1 MEFESYFRFGL
12 ALIFVR
18 ALIGVLAVV
27 ARRFGL
33 GFPTA
38 ARKGKKGRLSV
49 VEVLSLDAKRRLV
62 LVKRDTKEHLVL
74 LGAAGDVVIET
85 GIPTDDFA
93 AALKNAAGEK
103 PVPVGRE
110 DPT

>member
-12 ALIFVR
+12 ALIFVL
-18 ALIGVLAVV
+18 ALIGVLAAV

-33 GFPTA
+33 GFPTT
-38 ARKGKKGRLSV
+38 ARKGKDGRLSV
-49 VEVLSLDAKRRLV
+49 VEVLSVDAKRRLV
-62 LVKRDTKEHLVL
+62 LFRHDAKEHLVL
-74 LGAAGDVVIET
+74 LGVAGDVVIET

-93 AALKNAAGEK
+93 AALKDAAGDE
-103 PVPVGRE
+103 PVRRE

>member
-12 ALIFVR
+12 ALIFVL
-18 ALIGVLAVV
+18 ALIGVLAVA

-33 GFPTA
+33 GFPTT
-38 ARKGKKGRLSV
+38 ARKGKEGRLSV
-49 VEVLSLDAKRRLV
+49 VEVLSVDAKRRLV
-62 LVKRDTKEHLVL
+62 LFRHDAKEHLVL
-74 LGAAGDVVIET
+74 LSAAGDVVIET

-93 AALKNAAGEK
+93 AVLKDSAGDD
-103 PVPVGRE
+103 PVRRE

>member
-1 MEFESYFRFGL
+1 MEFESYIRFGL
-12 ALIFVR
+12 ALIFVL
-18 ALIGVLAVV
+18 ALIGVLAVA

-33 GFPTA
+33 GFPTP

-62 LVKRDTKEHLVL
+62 LFRRDAKEHLVL

-93 AALKNAAGEK
+93 AVLKDSAGDE
-103 PVPVGRE
+103 PVRRE
-110 DPT
+110 DPS

>member
-1 MEFESYFRFGL
+1 MELESYFSVGL
-12 ALIFVR
+12 ALIFVL

-27 ARRFGL
+27 ARRFGF
-33 GFPTA
+33 GFPTS
-38 ARKGKKGRLSV
+38 ARKGREGRLSV

-62 LVKRDTKEHLVL
+62 LFKRDAKEHLVL

-93 AALKNAAGEK
+93 VALKDAAGEE
-103 PVPVGRE
+103 PVRRE
-110 DPT
+110 GHT